1 MILFVA
7 AAIPAAAPSA
17 GSSLWQLVFI
27 SFACVV
33 ILLEV
38 LRGWRRGIARQ
49 LARLGALIAAYFVA
63 YFGASFLVPLGRPF
77 LHLPDAIISIIIGAI
92 LALLVY
98 SAINGAG
105 AVLFKR
111 TGQHGSAVVRLFY
124 GITGAVLGLFFGG
137 FVVWLVIV
145 GVRSL
150 GAVADAQ
157 VRQQSAVPPP
167 SLSDRSLHAVDV
179 RRGVLNHVSD
189 PGPLLNSLA
198 RMKNSLELG
207 NVGTAI
213 KKADVVPTKA
223 YDTLGRVGK
232 VFSDPETAQ
241 RFLSFPGARELGENP
256 KIVELR
262 NDPEIADLIAQGR
275 LLDLL
280 QNDKI
285 RAAANDPAVQE
296 RMKKFDL
303 QGALDYALKR
313 D

>member
-1 MILFVA
+1 MSFVA
-7 AAIPAAAPSA
+7 AVLSAPPPA
-17 GSSLWQLVFI
+17 GSSLWQLAFI
-27 SFACVV
+27 SFGCVI

-49 LARLGALIAAYFVA
+49 LARLGALIAAYFAA
-63 YFGASFLVPLGRPF
+63 YFGGSFLVPLGRPF
-77 LHLPDAIISIIIGAI
+77 LPFPDAVLSMIVGAV
-92 LALLVY
+92 LALCVY
-98 SAINGAG
+98 AAINGAG

-111 TGQHGSAVVRLFY
+111 TSQHGSTAVRLFY
-124 GITGAVLGLFFGG
+124 GVTGAALGLFFGG
-137 FVVWLVIV
+137 FLVWLVIV
-145 GVRSL
+145 AVRSL

-157 VRQQSAVPPP
+157 VRQKVAAPLAS
-167 SLSDRSLHAVDV
+167 SSDRALYPMDL
-179 RRGVLNHVSD
+179 RRGLRD
-189 PGPLLNSLA
+189 EAAEPGPLLHSLA

-207 NVGTAI
+207 SLGSAV

-256 KIVELR
+256 RIVALR

-275 LLDLL
+275 FLDLL
-280 QNDKI
+280 QNEKI
-285 RAAANDPAVQE
+285 RAAANDPAVRE
-296 RMKKFDL
+296 RVKRFDL

>member
-1 MILFVA
+1 MILFA
-7 AAIPAAAPSA
+7 AALSAAAPSV

-63 YFGASFLVPLGRPF
+63 YFGGNFLVPLGRPF
-77 LHLPDAIISIIIGAI
+77 LHLPDAVVSIVIGAI

-98 SAINGAG
+98 AAINGAA

-111 TGQHGSAVVRLFY
+111 TSQHGSAVVRLFY
-124 GITGAVLGLFFGG
+124 GLTGAVLGLFFGG
-137 FVVWLVIV
+137 FVVWLLIV

-157 VRQQSAVPPP
+157 VRQQPALPSASPP
-167 SLSDRSLHAVDV
+167 DRSLHAVDV
-179 RRGVLNHVSD
+179 RRGILNGVNE
-189 PGPLLNSLA
+189 PAPLLNSLA

-256 KIVELR
+256 RIVELR
-262 NDPEIADLIAQGR
+262 NDPEIAELIAQGR
-275 LLDLL
+275 FLDLL
-280 QNDKI
+280 QNEKI

-296 RMKKFDL
+296 RVKRFDL

-313 D
+313 E